1 MPTAFE
7 FATAARIIF
16 GAGRAQ
22 QLGSIAAEFG
32 RRALVIVSSTQRTA
46 PLVENLREAGLLVQ
60 VFEIKGEPTIA
71 LAQAGR
77 SMALQVQAELV
88 VGIGGGSVLDTAKAI
103 AALATNT
110 QDPIVYLE
118 VIGQG
123 QPLAHAPLP
132 IIAVP
137 TTAGTGSEV
146 TRNAVLAS
154 AEHQVKVSMRHP
166 LMLPR
171 VALVDPELTY
181 GLSPAVTAAT
191 GMDAL
196 TQNIE
201 PYTCISPNPM
211 TDALSAEGI
220 RRAAGSL
227 RRASQP
233 PDDAAARA
241 DMALASLLGGLALA
255 NARLGAVH
263 GFAAPIGGMFPAPHG
278 AVCAALL
285 APVMAANVAAARSA
299 GMHDL
304 LRRYADV
311 ARWLTGRD
319 NAEPDDGVAWVRALT
334 TELAIPGL
342 GVYGIRPNDVPAIVE
357 KAAVASSM
365 KGNPVALS
373 HDQLAEALHAAL

>member
-1 MPTAFE
+1 MPAAFE
-7 FATAARIIF
+7 FATAARIVF

-22 QLGSIAAEFG
+22 QLGGIAAEYG
-32 RRALVIVSSTQRTA
+32 RRALVIVSNAQRTA
-46 PLVENLREAGLLVQ
+46 PLLALLQAAGVQAQ

-71 LAQAGR
+71 LARAGR
-77 SMALQVQAELV
+77 SMALQVQAEMV
-88 VGIGGGSVLDTAKAI
+88 IGIGGGSVIDAAKAI
-103 AALATNT
+103 AALATNPH
-110 QDPIVYLE
+110 DPMVYLE
-118 VIGQG
+118 VIGEG
-123 QPLAHAPLP
+123 QPLKHAPLP

-154 AEHQVKVSMRHP
+154 SEHQVKVSMRHP

-181 GLSPAVTAAT
+181 GLSAAMTAAT

-220 RRAAGSL
+220 RRAAGAL

-241 DMALASLLGGLALA
+241 DMALASLLGGLSLA

-285 APVMAANVAAARSA
+285 APVMTVNVAAARSA
-299 GMHDL
+299 GMSDL

-311 ARWLTGRD
+311 ACWLTGRAD
-319 NAEPDDGVAWVRALT
+319 ASPEDGIAWVRDLT
-334 TELAIPGL
+334 AELAIPRL
-342 GVYGIRPNDVPAIVE
+342 SAYGVGAGDVPAIVE

-373 HDQLAEALHAAL
+373 HEQLAAALQAAL